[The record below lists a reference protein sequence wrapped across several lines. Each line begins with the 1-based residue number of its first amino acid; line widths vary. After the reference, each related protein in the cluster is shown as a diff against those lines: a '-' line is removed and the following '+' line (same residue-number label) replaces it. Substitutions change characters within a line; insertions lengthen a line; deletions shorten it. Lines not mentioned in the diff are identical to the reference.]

1 MQEKPKKRAGTRAA
15 STTATSKTA
24 KASATPRTAKPKTA
38 TKARATANNGTATAV
53 LDAPRMPSHDE
64 IAVRAHL
71 LYEQSGF
78 THGRDAEFWLEAEK
92 QLIEELNS

>member
-1 MQEKPKKRAGTRAA
+1 MQDKPKKRASTRAA

-24 KASATPRTAKPKTA
+24 KATTARTAKPKTA
-38 TKARATANNGTATAV
+38 TKARAAATSNSATAV

-71 LYEQSGF
+71 LYERSGF
-78 THGRDAEFWLEAEK
+78 THGRDAEFWIEAEK
-92 QLIEELNS
+92 QLIEEMNG